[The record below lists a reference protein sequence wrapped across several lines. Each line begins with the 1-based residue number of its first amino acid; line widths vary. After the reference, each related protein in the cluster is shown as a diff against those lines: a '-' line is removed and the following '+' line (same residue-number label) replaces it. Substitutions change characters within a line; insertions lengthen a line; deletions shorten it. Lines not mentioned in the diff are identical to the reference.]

1 MLPIVTYPN
10 PILEAKAQEVVFPL
24 DGETKTLIK
33 NMWKTVRGIGVGLA
47 APQVGVSKQIC
58 LIHLSE
64 VEKGK
69 QAQDFIMIN
78 PKIIFFSE
86 LEAEMVE
93 GCLSFPDEFWKIWRP
108 ANIIVEFQSESGKL
122 QKIKANGWLSRV
134 IQHEID
140 HLNGDIFIKKGGEKI
155 KKDDLSHEDDIVD

>member
-24 DGETKTLIK
+24 NGETKTLIK

-78 PKIIFFSE
+78 PKITFFSE
-86 LEAEMVE
+86 LEAEMIE

-108 ANIIVEFQSESGKL
+108 ANIIVEFQSENGKP

-155 KKDDLSHEDDIVD
+155 AKDSLNHEDDIVD